1 MSSTTENWSQT
12 CTKERKEKKMAT
24 IPTRRRRHS
33 GSLDGSEGLK
43 TPFPT
48 KFLAGTAIGVE
59 EPPRPKS
66 SPGERPVQR
75 RRQMSPDHDSNS
87 DRENKYE
94 GDPQPSIVMDIDDE
108 EIKNPV
114 ISLHYPCVGSQL
126 VDTSGSITI
135 VTNNGSPTTSTKNP
149 TGPNERPTKPLP
161 SSKVRKM
168 ASTAPP
174 STDQNT
180 QVPPIKLVA
189 NPSMLPVQAHVPR
202 GPAATSTRRL
212 FVVLEQACLEAYRVS
227 SGGHSQGKYSRGGS
241 RGGREG
247 DVKYTLLNCDDH
259 QGILAKTGRD
269 IADARPDITHQVL
282 LKFFRD
288 CPEGSFFSNVGSV
301 F

>member
-1 MSSTTENWSQT
+1 
-12 CTKERKEKKMAT
+12 MAT

-33 GSLDGSEGLK
+33 GSLDGTEGLK

-75 RRQMSPDHDSNS
+75 RRQTSPDRDYSDS

-108 EIKNPV
+108 EKKNSV
-114 ISLHYPCVGSQL
+114 ISLHYPCVG
-126 VDTSGSITI
+126 TM
-135 VTNNGSPTTSTKNP
+135 VTNNGSPTTSTKTL
-149 TGPNERPTKPLP
+149 TGPNERPTKRLP

-174 STDQNT
+174 STDQNA
-180 QVPPIKLVA
+180 QVPSIRSVA
-189 NPSMLPVQAHVPR
+189 NPSMLPLQAHVPR
-202 GPAATSTRRL
+202 GPAAASTRRL
-212 FVVLEQACLEAYRVS
+212 FVILEQACLEAYRVS
-227 SGGHSQGKYSRGGS
+227 SGGHSQGKYGRGREGDAKYG

-269 IADARPDITHQVL
+269 IADARPDITHQVFVKKL
-282 LKFFRD
+282 SQKRF
-288 CPEGSFFSNVGSV
+288 GSFFFNRVKSV

>member
-1 MSSTTENWSQT
+1 
-12 CTKERKEKKMAT
+12 MAT

-48 KFLAGTAIGVE
+48 KFLAGTVE

-75 RRQMSPDHDSNS
+75 RRQTSPDRDYSDS
-87 DRENKYE
+87 DTENKYE

-108 EIKNPV
+108 ENKNSV

-126 VDTSGSITI
+126 VDTM
-135 VTNNGSPTTSTKNP
+135 VTNNASPTTTSTKTL
-149 TGPNERPTKPLP
+149 TGTNERPTKRLP

-168 ASTAPP
+168 ASTAPA
-174 STDQNT
+174 STDQNA
-180 QVPPIKLVA
+180 QVPSIRSVA
-189 NPSMLPVQAHVPR
+189 NPSMLPLQAHVPR
-202 GPAATSTRRL
+202 GPAAASTRRL
-212 FVVLEQACLEAYRVS
+212 FVILEQACLEAYRVS
-227 SGGHSQGKYSRGGS
+227 SGGHSQGKYGRGREGDTKYDRGGRS
-241 RGGREG
+241 GREG

-269 IADARPDITHQVL
+269 IADARPDITHQVFA
-282 LKFFRD
+282 KK
-288 CPEGSFFSNVGSV
+288 
-301 F
+301 